1 MLRISSSVVVFPQP
15 DSPTKAKLRP
25 SRSVRSTPS
34 TANTEPTRRRNT
46 EPFMSGKVFLRL
58 RTSRATTSL
67 SDCDT
72 TCCLPS
78 TNNLPD
84 DCNPAIS
91 LCRVQA
97 IMRVGD
103 SDTRSGIFSSH
114 CGAAAGQRGANAQ
127 PAGSATGDGGTPSID
142 VSRLEPTASTRGI
155 ERSRPMVYGIA
166 GDAYTSSTLPSSTT
180 LPAYIMATRSARP
193 ATTPRSCVT
202 RTTAAPVMSRA
213 VLSTSRICACTVT
226 SSAVV
231 GSSAKIT
238 LGWLAIASAIITR

>member
-97 IMRVGD
+97 IMRVGE
-103 SDTRSGIFSSH
+103 SATRSGIFSSH

-127 PAGSATGDGGTPSID
+127 PGGNATGDGGAPSID

-155 ERSRPMVYGIA
+155 ERSRPMV
-166 GDAYTSSTLPSSTT
+166 
-180 LPAYIMATRSARP
+180 
-193 ATTPRSCVT
+193 
-202 RTTAAPVMSRA
+202 
-213 VLSTSRICACTVT
+213 
-226 SSAVV
+226 
-231 GSSAKIT
+231 
-238 LGWLAIASAIITR
+238 